1 MTTRI
6 FDLFEYQL
14 QNFPKLDSICGKVN
28 GKWMKYS
35 SSEIATQAGQFSLGL
50 LELGVGKGDRI
61 GIVSG
66 NRPEWNIADLGML
79 HIGVVNVPVYTTLSE
94 SETAFIFN
102 DSQVS
107 IVLVADAKLYQKIIA
122 VQKDI
127 PTLRAVYTFD
137 SIEGAKNWTEILDAG
152 KQSGKAAE
160 RDRIRD
166 SIQPQDL
173 ATLIYT
179 SGTTGNPKGV
189 MLSHRNIVSNVV
201 DCKALAPALPVHRA
215 LSFLPLCHTYE
226 RMLTYWYMYKGA
238 SVYYAESMDKIVD
251 NIREIKPH
259 FFSTVPRLL
268 EKVYERIMEKG
279 KEQKG
284 IKRILFYWAVNLGLR
299 YELNNANGPWY
310 GLQLK
315 VARALIFSKWREAL
329 GGEVIAIISGGA
341 ALQPRL
347 ARVFHAAG
355 IVVLEGYGLT
365 ETSPVIAVNN
375 FEPNSIRFGTVGPV
389 IPNVSVRIAE
399 DGEILCKGPNIM
411 LGYFNRP
418 DLTAEVIDDGGWFHT
433 GDIGVIEDNR
443 FLKIT
448 DRKKEIFKT
457 SGGKYIAPQLIE
469 NKFKESPFIEQLM
482 VIGENQKFPAA
493 LIVPSFNHLRHW
505 CESKHIPYTVP
516 EEMILNPVVIARFRQ
531 EVEEYNKGLS
541 QYEQVKKIELLPKE
555 WTTDSGDLTPTL
567 KLKRKI
573 IAERNKLLVEK
584 IYGE

>member
-1 MTTRI
+1 MATRI
-6 FDLFEYQL
+6 FELFDYQL
-14 QNFPKLDSICGKVN
+14 QNFPKQDSICGKVN
-28 GKWMKYS
+28 GTWRKYS
-35 SSEIATQAGQFSLGL
+35 SAEIATLADQFSLGL
-50 LELGVGKGDRI
+50 LEIGIQKGDRV
-61 GIVSG
+61 GIISE

-79 HIGVVNVPVYTTLSE
+79 QIGVVNVPVYTTLSE

-102 DSQVS
+102 DCR
-107 IVLVADAKLYQKIIA
+107 INLVLVSDAGMLARIRA

-127 PTLRAVYTFD
+127 PTLREVYSFAELPG
-137 SIEGAKNWTEILDAG
+137 IKNWSEILHAG
-152 KQSGKAAE
+152 KNSGRKAE
-160 RDRIRD
+160 RDSIRQ
-166 SIQPQDL
+166 SILPDDL

-189 MLSHRNIVSNVV
+189 MLSHRNITSNVV
-201 DCKALAPALPVHRA
+201 DCGALAPATPEHRA

-226 RMLTYWYMYKGA
+226 RLLTYWYMYKGA
-238 SVYYAESMDKIVD
+238 SIYYAESMDKIVD
-251 NIREIKPH
+251 NIREIRPQ

-284 IKRILFYWAVNLGLR
+284 IKRVLFYWSVNLGLR
-299 YELNNANGPWY
+299 YELNNANGMWY
-310 GLQLK
+310 ALQLK
-315 VARALIFSKWREAL
+315 VARALVFSKWREAL
-329 GGEVIAIISGGA
+329 GGQVIAIISGGA

-355 IVVLEGYGLT
+355 IIVLEGYGLT
-365 ETSPVIAVNN
+365 ETSPVVAVNN

-389 IPNVSVRIAE
+389 IPNVSVKIAE
-399 DGEILCKGPNIM
+399 DGEVLCKGPNIM
-411 LGYFNRP
+411 LGYYNRP
-418 DLTAEVIDDGGWFHT
+418 DLTAQVIDEAGWFHT
-433 GDIGVIEDNR
+433 GDIGMFEDNR

-457 SGGKYIAPQLIE
+457 SGGKYIAPQVIE

-493 LIVPSFNHLRHW
+493 LIVPSFSHLRSW
-505 CESKHIPYTVP
+505 CQIKQIPFHTP
-516 EEMILNPVVIARFRQ
+516 Q
-531 EVEEYNKGLS
+531 EVIGNPEVMARISEEVDAYNKSLS
-541 QYEQVKKIELLPKE
+541 QYEQIKKFQLLPKE

-573 IAERNKLLVEK
+573 IAERNKALIEK
-584 IYGE
+584 IYSE

>member
-1 MTTRI
+1 MATRI

-14 QNFPKLDSICGKVN
+14 KNFPKLDSICGKVN
-28 GKWMKYS
+28 GKWIRYS
-35 SSEIATQAGQFSLGL
+35 SSEIAEQAGQFGLGL
-50 LELGVGKGDRI
+50 LELGVGKGDRV
-61 GIVSG
+61 GIISP
-66 NRPEWNIADLGML
+66 NRPEWNIADLGMQQ
-79 HIGVVNVPVYTTLSE
+79 IGVVNVPVYTTLSE
-94 SETAFIFN
+94 NETAFIFN
-102 DSQVS
+102 DSQVNVV
-107 IVLVADAKLYQKIIA
+107 IVADEKLFRKISA

-127 PTLRAVYTFD
+127 PTLRAVYSFD
-137 SIEGAKNWTEILDAG
+137 NVSGAKSWTEILDAG
-152 KQSGKAAE
+152 KRSGRTAE
-160 RDRIRD
+160 RDLIRD

-189 MLSHRNIVSNVV
+189 MLSHNNIVSNVL
-201 DCKALAPALPVHRA
+201 DCKLLAPALPVHRA

-238 SVYYAESMDKIVD
+238 SVYYAESMDKIID
-251 NIREIKPH
+251 NIKEIKPH

-284 IKRILFYWAVNLGLR
+284 IKRVLFFWAVNLGLR
-299 YELNNANGPWY
+299 YELNNANGLGY
-310 GLQLK
+310 ALQLK
-315 VARALIFSKWREAL
+315 VASALVFSKWREAL

-365 ETSPVIAVNN
+365 ETSPVVAVNN

-389 IPNVSVRIAE
+389 IPNVSVRIAD
-399 DGEILCKGPNIM
+399 DGEILCKGPNVM
-411 LGYFNRP
+411 LGYYNRP
-418 DLTAEVIDDGGWFHT
+418 DLTAEVIDKEGWFHT
-433 GDIGVIEDNR
+433 GDIGLMEDNR

-457 SGGKYIAPQLIE
+457 SGGKYIAPQVIE

-482 VIGENQKFPAA
+482 VIGEHQKFPAA

-505 CESKHIPYTVP
+505 CEAKHIPYTVP
-516 EEMILNPVVIARFRQ
+516 EEMIANPVVIDRFRQ
-531 EVEEYNKGLS
+531 EVEEYNKNLS
-541 QYEQVKKIELLPKE
+541 HHEQVKKFELLPKE

-573 IAERNKLLVEK
+573 IAERNKALIEK